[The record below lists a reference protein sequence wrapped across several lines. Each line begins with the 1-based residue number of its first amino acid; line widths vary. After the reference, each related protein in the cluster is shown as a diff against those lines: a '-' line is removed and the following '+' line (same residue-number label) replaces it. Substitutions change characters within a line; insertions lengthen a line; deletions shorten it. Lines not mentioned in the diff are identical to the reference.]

1 VIEPTAEVACC
12 PVKTSIP
19 SSTLPQP
26 FSPQSRVPQPGL
38 NSTVIDPTDVVAC
51 CPERVIVGASP

>member
-1 VIEPTAEVACC
+1 MIEPTAEVACC

-26 FSPQSRVPQPGL
+26 FSPQSKVPQPGL
-38 NSTVIDPTDVVAC
+38 NSTVNEPNPVVAC
-51 CPERVIVGASP
+51 CPERVTVGASQ